1 MVARAWG
8 EDTPTEPESMDE
20 GEEGDVDDVDVTP
33 LPISPPYESLPPFDD
48 IIS

>member
-8 EDTPTEPESMDE
+8 EDTLTEPESMDE
-20 GEEGDVDDVDVTP
+20 GEEGDVDVTP
-33 LPISPPYESLPPFDD
+33 LPLSPPYESLPPFDD